1 MTPSPISSQLKELRL
16 AGMNKAYEEQGLSSS
31 YKDMSF
37 DDRLNFLLQREV
49 TERENRALQCR
60 LTKAKFKGTGML
72 EEVQPSASR
81 GLDKTLIT
89 QLGQCDWIKD
99 KRNIILTGPSGS
111 GKTFLATALSR
122 KACLLGYTARYF
134 RATNLLAEL
143 ESTREEGNFIRSVTN
158 LGRPHVLII
167 DDYCLSS
174 MSESEEKDFFEL
186 IEERH
191 NKVSTIFTSQNPVNL
206 WHGLMPNPAI
216 ADAILDRI
224 VHNAVRIEL
233 RGESRRKKSTEVDSD
248 PSKAS

>member
-1 MTPSPISSQLKELRL
+1 MIPSPIASQLKDLRL
-16 AGMNKAYEEQGLSSS
+16 AGMSKAYEEQSLSSS

-49 TERENRALQCR
+49 TERENKALQSR
-60 LTKAKFKGTGML
+60 LTKAKFRDPGIL
-72 EEVQPSASR
+72 EEVKPSASR
-81 GLDKTLIT
+81 GLDKSLIM

-122 KACLLGYTARYF
+122 KACHLGHTARYF

-143 ESTREEGNFIRSVTN
+143 ESSRDEGHFLRTITT
-158 LGRPHVLII
+158 LGRPQTLII
-167 DDYCLSS
+167 DDFCLSS

-191 NKVSTIFTSQNPVNL
+191 RKVSTIFISQNPVNL
-206 WHGLMPNPAI
+206 WHSLMPNPAI

-224 VHNAVRIEL
+224 VHTAIRIEL
-233 RGESRRKKSTEVDSD
+233 RGESQRKKSAELDSD